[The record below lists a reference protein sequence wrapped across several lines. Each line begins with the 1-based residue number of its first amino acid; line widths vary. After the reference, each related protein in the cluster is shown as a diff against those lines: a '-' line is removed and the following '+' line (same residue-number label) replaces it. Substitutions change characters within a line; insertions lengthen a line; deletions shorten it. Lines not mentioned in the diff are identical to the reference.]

1 MSVNRTLAKT
11 EEHVRTE
18 STHTLV
24 VVLQDIQDV
33 TVKQVIRYGYG
44 KLKSDA
50 LYIILICFN
59 IIKSEIFHS
68 LDIDDCNQNPCE
80 NGGTCTDG
88 VNDYTCDCIE
98 GWQGVNCEIPGNNKF
113 LIVYE

>member
-50 LYIILICFN
+50 
-59 IIKSEIFHS
+59 
-68 LDIDDCNQNPCE
+68 
-80 NGGTCTDG
+80 
-88 VNDYTCDCIE
+88 YTSH
-98 GWQGVNCEIPGNNKF
+98 
-113 LIVYE
+113 

>member
-50 LYIILICFN
+50 YTSYQYVVISLQAKYFIL
-59 IIKSEIFHS
+59 
-68 LDIDDCNQNPCE
+68 
-80 NGGTCTDG
+80 
-88 VNDYTCDCIE
+88 
-98 GWQGVNCEIPGNNKF
+98 
-113 LIVYE
+113 